1 MAVDRIRNYPI
12 IIFDTNALFI
22 PFEFR
27 INVDSELNRLFG
39 EYEIIIPNCVL
50 SEVQRLSRT
59 ERFGKM
65 ALTLAQKISQPTWY
79 PDFEQ
84 KLLNKLS
91 TEPQKY
97 DENPIDNQILE
108 IAKSINGI
116 VLTNDRAF
124 LKKLTAND
132 VKTISLRKKK
142 YLVTDFNI

>member
-1 MAVDRIRNYPI
+1 MAVDRIRNHPI

-27 INVDSELNRLFG
+27 INLDSELKRLFG
-39 EYEIIIPNCVL
+39 DYEIIIPNCVMK
-50 SEVQRLSRT
+50 EIQRLSNT
-59 ERFGKM
+59 QRFGKM
-65 ALTLAQKISQPTWY
+65 ALSLVKKIAQPNWY
-79 PDFEQ
+79 PEFED
-84 KLLNKLS
+84 KLLNELS
-91 TEPQKY
+91 TGPQKY

-108 IAKSINGI
+108 IAKAINGI

-124 LKKLTAND
+124 LKTLTANN

>member
-22 PFEFR
+22 PFEFK
-27 INVDSELNRLFG
+27 INLDSELKRLFG
-39 EYEIIIPNCVL
+39 EYEIVIPTCVL
-50 SEVQRLSRT
+50 KEIRRLSNT

-65 ALTLAQKISQPTWY
+65 ALCLAEKISQPNWY
-79 PDFEQ
+79 LDIEM
-84 KLLNKLS
+84 KLLNEL
-91 TEPQKY
+91 TEKPQIY

-108 IAKSINGI
+108 IAKNINGI
-116 VLTNDRAF
+116 VLSNDRDF